1 VFQLADGAQVLGAGA
16 LRGLKD
22 TTVPMVFAAIGYWVV
37 GLPVGV
43 LLAFP
48 LGAGAPG
55 LWVGLAAG
63 LAVVAG
69 LRAVRWARRATL
81 GLVPA
86 VSGPPG
92 PR

>member
-1 VFQLADGAQVLGAGA
+1 
-16 LRGLKD
+16 
-22 TTVPMVFAAIGYWVV
+22 
-37 GLPVGV
+37 V

-63 LAVVAG
+63 LAVVAV
-69 LRAVRWARRATL
+69 LMAVRWARRATL